1 MVEKTK
7 RVRLTNS
14 GINAYGTRILT
25 EGMEL
30 KQYARNPVLLYM
42 HNRGEVIGL
51 VKDVVVDG
59 EEITAELVFDEA
71 SELSKRCKKQ
81 FEFGSLRMVSVGID
95 ILELSSDKKH
105 LLQGQTRPTIS
116 KSKLVEVSLVD
127 VGANDDAIVL
137 YRGGKQLNL
146 ASGADAALLP
156 ELLNHKENQSFMN
169 EELKKEVALLLGLPD
184 TASVDE
190 LLANVKVVFVT
201 KDAEITRLQGVIGAA
216 ELAAV
221 TDLVAAAV
229 TAKKIAP
236 DKKDFFV
243 EMGKKVGR
251 EELSKVFDSMHAET
265 KITDVV
271 DFKGGNS
278 ATGKAE
284 YKKLSEVPASEMME
298 LRTNN
303 PQKYAE
309 LYKAEYGIECPV

>member
-1 MVEKTK
+1 MAEKAK

-156 ELLNHKENQSFMN
+156 ELLNHKENQEIMN

-184 TASVDE
+184 TASVDAV
-190 LLANVKVVFVT
+190 LAKAQVT
-201 KDAEITRLQGVIGAA
+201 EKASSFDEI
-216 ELAAV
+216 
-221 TDLVAAAV
+221 
-229 TAKKIAP
+229 
-236 DKKDFFV
+236 
-243 EMGKKVGR
+243 M
-251 EELSKVFDSMHAET
+251 
-265 KITDVV
+265 
-271 DFKGGNS
+271 
-278 ATGKAE
+278 
-284 YKKLSEVPASEMME
+284 
-298 LRTNN
+298 N
-303 PQKYAE
+303 PQA
-309 LYKAEYGIECPV
+309 

>member
-1 MVEKTK
+1 MAEKTK
-7 RVRLTNS
+7 RIRLTN
-14 GINAYGTRILT
+14 GAINSLGSRVLT
-25 EGMEL
+25 EGMDL
-30 KQYARNPVLLYM
+30 KQYRLNPVLLYM
-42 HNRGEVIGL
+42 HRRGEVVGL
-51 VKDVVVDG
+51 VKDIVVDG
-59 EEITAELVFDEA
+59 DEITAELLFDEA

-81 FEFGSLRMVSVGID
+81 YEFGSLRMVSIGID
-95 ILELSSDKKH
+95 ILELSTDKKH
-105 LLQGQTRPTIS
+105 ILQGQTRPTVS

-137 YRGGKQLNL
+137 YKDGKRLNL
-146 ASGADAALLP
+146 ASGEDAALLP
-156 ELLNHKENQSFMN
+156 ELLNHKENQEIMN
-169 EELKKEVALLLGLPD
+169 EELKKEVALLLGLPE
-184 TASVDE
+184 TASVDAV
-190 LLANVKVVFVT
+190 LSNVKVVFVT
-201 KDAEITRLQGVIGAA
+201 KDAEIMRLQGVVGAA

-221 TDLVAAAV
+221 TELVASAV

-251 EELSKVFDSMHAET
+251 EELAKVFDSMHAEM

-271 DFKGGNS
+271 DFKGGNGG
-278 ATGKAE
+278 TGKAE

-303 PQKYAE
+303 QQKYAE